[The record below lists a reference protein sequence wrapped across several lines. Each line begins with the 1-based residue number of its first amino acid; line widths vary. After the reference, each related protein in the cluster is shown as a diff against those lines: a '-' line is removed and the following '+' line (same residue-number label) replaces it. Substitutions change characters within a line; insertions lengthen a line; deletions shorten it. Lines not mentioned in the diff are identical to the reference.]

1 MKYCACAGKADAA
14 ASALSLDALAL
25 ALFGGEDYALLVAS
39 PTALEGFTRIGRFG
53 DRGHEAVLKQADGTT
68 RALRGGFDHFAMHVP
83 TKSK

>member
-1 MKYCACAGKADAA
+1 MKF
-14 ASALSLDALAL
+14 LSLAEAVREFVPDGAC
-25 ALFGGEDYALLVAS
+25 
-39 PTALEGFTRIGRFG
+39 TALEGFTRIGRFG